1 MEEGEVVL
9 ITQRRQTR
17 DGTDVD
23 DSTDRDGYAL
33 RGNKLSP
40 PGLRRNRTSRSCS
53 TARTRRRERYV
64 HFIDDKRGGVIV
76 TAGQPSRDERGSHDL
91 LYMFK
96 TLRSPGNSL
105 SSPAPPL

>member
-64 HFIDDKRGGVIV
+64 HFIDDKRGGHSDSR
-76 TAGQPSRDERGSHDL
+76 TAKQGREGLARFII
-91 LYMFK
+91 YV
-96 TLRSPGNSL
+96 
-105 SSPAPPL
+105 